1 MRRNHQPKVT
11 RPIPSA
17 IFINRG
23 HVGANRFNRKF
34 NTRRKSLERWHDILD
49 RLNSFQAVISNYDG
63 ATPDEIR
70 DLKRIHSTLYE
81 LKRVAEK
88 RIKGAMNLEVL
99 RQGI

>member
-17 IFINRG
+17 IFINRNN
-23 HVGANRFNRKF
+23 VGATRFNRRF
-34 NTRRKSLERWHDILD
+34 NSRRKSLERWHDILD
-49 RLNSFQAVISNYDG
+49 RLNSFQGVLTNYDG

-70 DLKRIHSTLYE
+70 DLKNFHSTLYE

-88 RIKGAMNLEVL
+88 NIKEAMNLEVL